1 MTKQAFGQ
9 RTFEKKMV
17 GIVNYKTGKNR
28 VKFTLIEEGK
38 TFNGGLKSITLNMED
53 LPARPRLKPESEGK
67 IRVRMSSDGSE
78 VEALTP
84 VSGIFNLE
92 LVSLGKQD
100 GEDAPP
106 MPYPVVWH
114 KGTERENEYLEFFA
128 VYKIIE
134 GMYKGV
140 ALPAYKMHYKFEEDL
155 PAHPGYT
162 RFAGNFDNKKA
173 TRLFQ
178 LRDWGHV
185 HGVWKVEGSSV
196 TGEPIEWDDDTIL
209 PEIQERALE
218 QPYARGV
225 IKDGYPKEV
234 LPLEDDDVAP
244 FGDDEEW
251 DEELEV
257 ETPDIEEVQE
267 TVPARAKVKKVSA
280 KEVKKN
286 GKTPIKKFKPKST
299 DEELDDL

>member
-28 VKFTLIEEGK
+28 VKFTLVEEGK

-92 LVSLGKQD
+92 LVSLGKRD
-100 GEDAPP
+100 GEDADP
-106 MPYPVVWH
+106 MPYPVVWNE
-114 KGTERENEYLEFFA
+114 GTERENRYLEFFA
-128 VYKIIE
+128 VYEISE

-140 ALPAYKMHYKFEEDL
+140 VIPAYKMHYKFEEDL
-155 PAHPGYT
+155 PAHPDYT

-178 LRDWGHV
+178 LRDWGDV
-185 HGVWKVEGSSV
+185 HGVWTVEGGSV
-196 TGEPIEWDDDTIL
+196 TGEPIAWDDETIL

-225 IKDGYPKEV
+225 IKDGYLKEV

-244 FGDDEEW
+244 FGEDEDLDAVDD
-251 DEELEV
+251 DLDDATKIEV
-257 ETPDIEEVQE
+257 EPEPVKT
-267 TVPARAKVKKVSA
+267 KKVSA
-280 KEVKKN
+280 KDIKKN
-286 GKTPIKKFKPKST
+286 GKAPVKKLSKKSKSDED
-299 DEELDDL
+299 DEEL